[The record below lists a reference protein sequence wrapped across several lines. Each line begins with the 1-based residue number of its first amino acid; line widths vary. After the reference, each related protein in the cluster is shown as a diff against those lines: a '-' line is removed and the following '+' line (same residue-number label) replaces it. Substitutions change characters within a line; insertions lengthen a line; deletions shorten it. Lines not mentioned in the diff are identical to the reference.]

1 MSWETLL
8 LKVTSIT
15 KSIEKYAFLVIFVNV
30 YMKDGP
36 PCRNMVELYMARTC
50 RWGILRV
57 IGGDLHLQEADVVI
71 TPANNRLSGREGI
84 DAQIHKAA
92 GEELRQFCRDVSV
105 EQRKSNLPPCPVT
118 TNVVSKP
125 YNLENK
131 FKHII
136 HVVSPDCRRPN
147 QDESRR
153 QLLPEAYFNLFA
165 TLKDMKDVSVVM
177 APPLSMGVFA
187 YPHREGAR
195 LTLET
200 LLGIMDGEEDPGI
213 KEYNIVVKERNFIK
227 NMRTVYRESEDQLPG
242 TDTTMV

>member
-1 MSWETLL
+1 
-8 LKVTSIT
+8 
-15 KSIEKYAFLVIFVNV
+15 
-30 YMKDGP
+30 
-36 PCRNMVELYMARTC
+36 MARTC
-50 RWGILRV
+50 RWGVVRV

-92 GEELRQFCRDVSV
+92 GDELREFCRGVSV
-105 EQRKSNLPPCPVT
+105 EQRKLNLPPCPVT
-118 TNVVSKP
+118 TNVVSSP
-125 YNLENK
+125 YNLKER

-153 QLLPEAYFNLFA
+153 DLLPQTYHHLFD
-165 TLKDMKDVSVVM
+165 TLKGMKGVKVVM

-200 LLGIMDGEEDPGI
+200 LLGIMDGDEDPGV

-227 NMRTVYRESEDQLPG
+227 NMRTVYRESNDLLPG

>member
-1 MSWETLL
+1 
-8 LKVTSIT
+8 
-15 KSIEKYAFLVIFVNV
+15 
-30 YMKDGP
+30 
-36 PCRNMVELYMARTC
+36 MARTC
-50 RWGILRV
+50 RWGVVRV
-57 IGGDLHLQEADVVI
+57 IGGELHLQEADAVI
-71 TPANNRLSGREGI
+71 TPANNRLSGREGL

-92 GEELRQFCRDVSV
+92 GDELRDFCTEVRV
-105 EQRKSNLPPCPVT
+105 EQRKLNLPPCPVT
-118 TNVVSKP
+118 TNVVSSSF
-125 YNLENK
+125 NLKER

-153 QLLPEAYFNLFA
+153 ELLPQTYHHLFD
-165 TLKDMKDVSVVM
+165 TLKGMKDVSVVM

-227 NMRTVYRESEDQLPG
+227 NMRTVYRESNDLLPG
-242 TDTTMV
+242 IDTTME

>member
-1 MSWETLL
+1 M
-8 LKVTSIT
+8 KV
-15 KSIEKYAFLVIFVNV
+15 
-30 YMKDGP
+30 GP
-36 PCRNMVELYMARTC
+36 SCPNMVELYMARSC
-50 RWGILRV
+50 RWGMLRV
-57 IGGDLHLQEADVVI
+57 IGGDLHLQEADAVI

-84 DAQIHKAA
+84 DAQIHNAA
-92 GEELRQFCRDVSV
+92 GEELREFCREVSV

-118 TNVVSKP
+118 NNVVSKP
-125 YNLENK
+125 YNLESR

-147 QDESRR
+147 QDEARR
-153 QLLPEAYFNLFA
+153 ELLPVAYEKLFA
-165 TLKDMKDVSVVM
+165 TLKDMKDVSVVV

-195 LTLET
+195 LTLEC
-200 LLGIMDGEEDPGI
+200 LLGILNGEEDPGI
-213 KEYNIVVKERNFIK
+213 TEHTIIVKERNFIK

>member
-1 MSWETLL
+1 
-8 LKVTSIT
+8 
-15 KSIEKYAFLVIFVNV
+15 
-30 YMKDGP
+30 
-36 PCRNMVELYMARTC
+36 MVELYMARTC
-50 RWGILRV
+50 RWGVVRV
-57 IGGDLHLQEADVVI
+57 IGGELHLQEADAVI
-71 TPANNRLSGREGI
+71 TPANNRLSGREGL

-92 GEELRQFCRDVSV
+92 GDELRDFCTEVRV
-105 EQRKSNLPPCPVT
+105 EQRKLNLPPCPVT
-118 TNVVSKP
+118 TNVVSSSF
-125 YNLENK
+125 NLKER

-153 QLLPEAYFNLFA
+153 ELLPQTYHHLFD
-165 TLKDMKDVSVVM
+165 TLKGMKDVSVVM

-227 NMRTVYRESEDQLPG
+227 NMRTVYRESNDLLPG
-242 TDTTMV
+242 NDTTMG

>member
-1 MSWETLL
+1 
-8 LKVTSIT
+8 
-15 KSIEKYAFLVIFVNV
+15 
-30 YMKDGP
+30 
-36 PCRNMVELYMARTC
+36 MARTC
-50 RWGILRV
+50 RWGVVRV
-57 IGGDLHLQEADVVI
+57 IGGELHLQEADAVI
-71 TPANNRLSGREGI
+71 TPANNRLSGREGL

-92 GEELRQFCRDVSV
+92 GDELRDFCTEVRV
-105 EQRKSNLPPCPVT
+105 EQRKLNLPPCPVT
-118 TNVVSKP
+118 TNVVSSSF
-125 YNLENK
+125 NLKER

-153 QLLPEAYFNLFA
+153 ELLPQTYHHLFD
-165 TLKDMKDVSVVM
+165 TLKGMKDVSVVM

-227 NMRTVYRESEDQLPG
+227 NMRTVYRESNDLLPG
-242 TDTTMV
+242 IDTTMG

>member
-1 MSWETLL
+1 
-8 LKVTSIT
+8 
-15 KSIEKYAFLVIFVNV
+15 
-30 YMKDGP
+30 
-36 PCRNMVELYMARTC
+36 MARTC
-50 RWGILRV
+50 RWGVVRV
-57 IGGDLHLQEADVVI
+57 IGGELHLQEADAVI
-71 TPANNRLSGREGI
+71 TPANNRLSGREGL

-92 GEELRQFCRDVSV
+92 GDELRDFCTEVRV
-105 EQRKSNLPPCPVT
+105 EQRKLNLPPCPVT
-118 TNVVSKP
+118 TNVVSNSF
-125 YNLENK
+125 NLKER

-153 QLLPEAYFNLFA
+153 ELLPQTYHHLFD
-165 TLKDMKDVSVVM
+165 TLKGMKDVSVVM

-227 NMRTVYRESEDQLPG
+227 NMRTVYRESNDLLPG

>member
-1 MSWETLL
+1 
-8 LKVTSIT
+8 
-15 KSIEKYAFLVIFVNV
+15 
-30 YMKDGP
+30 
-36 PCRNMVELYMARTC
+36 MVELYMARTC
-50 RWGILRV
+50 RWGVVRV
-57 IGGDLHLQEADVVI
+57 IGGELHLQEADAVI
-71 TPANNRLSGREGI
+71 TPANNRLSGREGL

-92 GEELRQFCRDVSV
+92 GDELRDFCTEVRV
-105 EQRKSNLPPCPVT
+105 EQRKLNLPPCPVT
-118 TNVVSKP
+118 TNVVSSSF
-125 YNLENK
+125 NLKER

-153 QLLPEAYFNLFA
+153 ELLPQTYHHLFD
-165 TLKDMKDVSVVM
+165 TLKGMKDVSVVM

-227 NMRTVYRESEDQLPG
+227 NMRTVYR
-242 TDTTMV
+242 

>member
-1 MSWETLL
+1 
-8 LKVTSIT
+8 
-15 KSIEKYAFLVIFVNV
+15 
-30 YMKDGP
+30 
-36 PCRNMVELYMARTC
+36 MARTC
-50 RWGILRV
+50 RWGVVRV
-57 IGGDLHLQEADVVI
+57 IGGDLHLQEADAVI

-92 GEELRQFCRDVSV
+92 GDELREFCRGVSV
-105 EQRKSNLPPCPVT
+105 EQRKLNLPPCPVT
-118 TNVVSKP
+118 TNVVSSP
-125 YNLENK
+125 YNLKER

-153 QLLPEAYFNLFA
+153 DLLPQTYHHLFE
-165 TLKDMKDVSVVM
+165 TLKGMKGIKVVM

-200 LLGIMDGEEDPGI
+200 LLGIMDGDEDPGV
-213 KEYNIVVKERNFIK
+213 KEYNIVVKEKNFIK
-227 NMRTVYRESEDQLPG
+227 NMRTVYRESNDLLPG

>member
-1 MSWETLL
+1 
-8 LKVTSIT
+8 
-15 KSIEKYAFLVIFVNV
+15 
-30 YMKDGP
+30 
-36 PCRNMVELYMARTC
+36 MARTC
-50 RWGILRV
+50 RWGVVRV
-57 IGGDLHLQEADVVI
+57 IGGELHLQEGDVVI
-71 TPANNRLSGREGI
+71 TPANNRLSGREGL

-92 GEELRQFCRDVSV
+92 GDELRDFCTEVRV
-105 EQRKSNLPPCPVT
+105 EQRKLNLPPCPVT
-118 TNVVSKP
+118 TNVVSDP
-125 YNLENK
+125 FNLKER

-153 QLLPEAYFNLFA
+153 ELLPQTYHHLFD
-165 TLKDMKDVSVVM
+165 TLKGMKGVKVVM

-200 LLGIMDGEEDPGI
+200 ILGIMDGEEDPGI
-213 KEYNIVVKERNFIK
+213 KQYNIVVKEKNFIK
-227 NMRTVYRESEDQLPG
+227 NMRTVYRESNDLLPG

>member
-1 MSWETLL
+1 
-8 LKVTSIT
+8 
-15 KSIEKYAFLVIFVNV
+15 
-30 YMKDGP
+30 
-36 PCRNMVELYMARTC
+36 MARTC
-50 RWGILRV
+50 RWGVVRV
-57 IGGDLHLQEADVVI
+57 IGGELHLQEADAVI
-71 TPANNRLSGREGI
+71 TPANNRLSGREGL

-92 GEELRQFCRDVSV
+92 GNELRDFCTEVRV
-105 EQRKSNLPPCPVT
+105 EQRKLNLPPCPVT
-118 TNVVSKP
+118 TNVVSSSF
-125 YNLENK
+125 NLKER

-153 QLLPEAYFNLFA
+153 ELLPQTYHHLFD
-165 TLKDMKDVSVVM
+165 TLRGMKDVSVVM

-227 NMRTVYRESEDQLPG
+227 NMRTVYRESNDLLPG

>member
-1 MSWETLL
+1 
-8 LKVTSIT
+8 
-15 KSIEKYAFLVIFVNV
+15 
-30 YMKDGP
+30 
-36 PCRNMVELYMARTC
+36 MARTC
-50 RWGILRV
+50 RWGVVRV
-57 IGGDLHLQEADVVI
+57 IGGDLHLQEGDVVI
-71 TPANNRLSGREGI
+71 TPANNRLSGREGL

-92 GEELRQFCRDVSV
+92 GDELRDFCTEVRV
-105 EQRKSNLPPCPVT
+105 EQRKLNLPPCPVT
-118 TNVVSKP
+118 TNVVSESF
-125 YNLENK
+125 NLKER

-153 QLLPEAYFNLFA
+153 ELLPQTYHHLFD
-165 TLKDMKDVSVVM
+165 TLKGMKGVKVVM

-200 LLGIMDGEEDPGI
+200 ILGIMDGEDDPGI
-213 KEYNIVVKERNFIK
+213 KEYNIVVKEKNFIK
-227 NMRTVYRESEDQLPG
+227 NMRTVYRESNDLLPG

>member
-1 MSWETLL
+1 
-8 LKVTSIT
+8 
-15 KSIEKYAFLVIFVNV
+15 
-30 YMKDGP
+30 
-36 PCRNMVELYMARTC
+36 MARTC
-50 RWGILRV
+50 RWGVVRV
-57 IGGDLHLQEADVVI
+57 IGGELHLQEADAVI
-71 TPANNRLSGREGI
+71 TPANNRLSGREGL

-92 GEELRQFCRDVSV
+92 GDELRDFCTEVRV
-105 EQRKSNLPPCPVT
+105 EQRKLNLPPCPVT
-118 TNVVSKP
+118 TNVVSSSF
-125 YNLENK
+125 NLKER

-153 QLLPEAYFNLFA
+153 ELLPQTYHHLFD
-165 TLKDMKDVSVVM
+165 TLKGMKDVSVVM

-227 NMRTVYRESEDQLPG
+227 NMRTVYRESNDLLPG
-242 TDTTMV
+242 NDTTMV

>member
-1 MSWETLL
+1 
-8 LKVTSIT
+8 
-15 KSIEKYAFLVIFVNV
+15 
-30 YMKDGP
+30 
-36 PCRNMVELYMARTC
+36 MARTC
-50 RWGILRV
+50 RWGVVRV
-57 IGGDLHLQEADVVI
+57 IGGDLHLQEGDVVI
-71 TPANNRLSGREGI
+71 TPANNRLSGREGL

-92 GEELRQFCRDVSV
+92 GDELRDFCTEVRV
-105 EQRKSNLPPCPVT
+105 EQRKLNLPPCPVT
-118 TNVVSKP
+118 TNVVSESF
-125 YNLENK
+125 NLKER

-153 QLLPEAYFNLFA
+153 ELLPQTYHHLFD
-165 TLKDMKDVSVVM
+165 TLKGMKGVKVVM

-200 LLGIMDGEEDPGI
+200 ILGIMDGEEDPGI
-213 KEYNIVVKERNFIK
+213 KQYNIVVKEKNFIK
-227 NMRTVYRESEDQLPG
+227 NMRTVYRESNDLLPG

>member
-1 MSWETLL
+1 
-8 LKVTSIT
+8 
-15 KSIEKYAFLVIFVNV
+15 
-30 YMKDGP
+30 
-36 PCRNMVELYMARTC
+36 MVELYMARTC
-50 RWGILRV
+50 RWGVVRV
-57 IGGDLHLQEADVVI
+57 IGGDLHLQEADAVI
-71 TPANNRLSGREGI
+71 TPANNRLSGREGL

-92 GEELRQFCRDVSV
+92 GDALRDFCTEVRV
-105 EQRKSNLPPCPVT
+105 EQRKLNLPPCPVT
-118 TNVVSKP
+118 TNVVSSSF
-125 YNLENK
+125 NLKER

-153 QLLPEAYFNLFA
+153 ELLPQTYHHLFD
-165 TLKDMKDVSVVM
+165 TLKGMKDVSVVM

-227 NMRTVYRESEDQLPG
+227 NMRTVYRESNDLLPG
-242 TDTTMV
+242 NDTTMV

>member
-1 MSWETLL
+1 
-8 LKVTSIT
+8 
-15 KSIEKYAFLVIFVNV
+15 
-30 YMKDGP
+30 
-36 PCRNMVELYMARTC
+36 MVELYMARTC
-50 RWGILRV
+50 RWGVVRV
-57 IGGDLHLQEADVVI
+57 IGGELHLQEADAVI
-71 TPANNRLSGREGI
+71 TPANNRLSGREGL

-92 GEELRQFCRDVSV
+92 GDELRDFCTEVRV
-105 EQRKSNLPPCPVT
+105 EQRKLNLPPCPVT
-118 TNVVSKP
+118 TNVVSSSF
-125 YNLENK
+125 NLKER

-147 QDESRR
+147 QDETRR
-153 QLLPEAYFNLFA
+153 ELLPQTYHHLFD
-165 TLKDMKDVSVVM
+165 TLKGMKDVSVVM

-227 NMRTVYRESEDQLPG
+227 NMRTVYRESNDLLPG
-242 TDTTMV
+242 NDTTMV